1 MKKTLFLLIIASL
14 ALAFSSCKRSEVVD
28 PPWDGPV
35 GLNLLVEGSAAP
47 AVLLIDGHIHTSQI
61 IVRVTDAKGNRLA
74 NRLVFIEQLGLAT
87 PDAKVNWGYFSGND
101 VTVQKLTD
109 GNGEVRVTFYWP
121 LLYYQYQMWIHAV
134 LVVDG
139 HAYQDLNT
147 PQDYIALTMYR
158 NFN

>member
-14 ALAFSSCKRSEVVD
+14 VLAFPSCKRSDVVD

-47 AVLLIDGHIHTSQI
+47 AVLLIDGNIHTSQI
-61 IVRVTDAKGNRLA
+61 VVRVTDAKGTPLA
-74 NRLVFIEQLGLAT
+74 NRTVFLQQLGAPA

-101 VTVQKLTD
+101 TTVKLVTD
-109 GNGEVRVTFYWP
+109 GNGQVRVAFYWP

-134 LVVDG
+134 LVIDG

-158 NFN
+158 NIN